1 MSKGS
6 DWSDTLYK
14 AIGAQ
19 IRNEIARQGY
29 VNVGVVKSLQPL
41 TVTYLKVDFS
51 TADDTLYCNTL
62 LLDENINLDVDTA
75 MAGIQQ
81 IKEMTP
87 PPVINLNPQTSSNYT
102 AKISGTIPDFIKEF
116 YNYFKAW
123 HNRFILHVGDLVA
136 IQKVGENKILIVSKI
151 NMIGDNAQ

>member
-1 MSKGS
+1 MSKGK
-6 DWSDTLYK
+6 DWGDVLFNV
-14 AIGAQ
+14 IGDQ
-19 IRNEIARQGY
+19 IRAQMARQGY
-29 VNVGVVKSLQPL
+29 VNVGVVKSLNPL

-51 TADDTLYCNTL
+51 TADDTLYCNSL
-62 LLDENINLDVDTA
+62 LLDENINLDVDAAMTA
-75 MAGIQQ
+75 AQN

-87 PPVINLNPQTSSNYT
+87 PPLISLNPQTSSEYT
-102 AKISGTIPDFIKEF
+102 AKISGSIPDFIKDF

-151 NMIGDNAQ
+151 SLLGDNTQ